1 MMYYEPWIRKSVLL
15 VLLDLSAAFDT
26 VDHSRLK
33 ACLEQKFD
41 VSDSALRWFKSY
53 MSEKQQAVIFK
64 GIGSEKRTLEYGV
77 PQGSVLGPE
86 LFKDYV
92 ATLLSLI
99 QSFGVN
105 FQISCSFVSLLSQS
119 LFVFG

>member
-1 MMYYEPWIRKSVLL
+1 M
-15 VLLDLSAAFDT
+15 
-26 VDHSRLK
+26 
-33 ACLEQKFD
+33 
-41 VSDSALRWFKSY
+41 
-53 MSEKQQAVIFK
+53 IFK